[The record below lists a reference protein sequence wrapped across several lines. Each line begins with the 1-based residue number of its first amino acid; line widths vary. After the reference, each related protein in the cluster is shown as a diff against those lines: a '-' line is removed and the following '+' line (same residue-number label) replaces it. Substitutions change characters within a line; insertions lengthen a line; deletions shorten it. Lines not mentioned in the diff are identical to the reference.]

1 MAIAGFTPRIPL
13 LANSLQFRE
22 IPEMKALV
30 LQPTAEFVETREIP
44 EMKALVL
51 QPTAEFVETYL
62 LSLRIFMVFDIR
74 NFHMYLRYSIYA
86 VRKLFGHMAG
96 VSDRYFP
103 PTFYNEPLAS

>member
-13 LANSLQFRE
+13 LANSSQFRE
-22 IPEMKALV
+22 IPE
-30 LQPTAEFVETREIP
+30 I
-44 EMKALVL
+44 KALVL

-74 NFHMYLRYSIYA
+74 YSHLYLRYSIYA

>member
-22 IPEMKALV
+22 I
-30 LQPTAEFVETREIP
+30 T

-74 NFHMYLRYSIYA
+74 YSHLYLRY
-86 VRKLFGHMAG
+86 
-96 VSDRYFP
+96 
-103 PTFYNEPLAS
+103 

>member
-1 MAIAGFTPRIPL
+1 MCEWDRSGRH
-13 LANSLQFRE
+13 NSHGHCRFHTSY
-22 IPEMKALV
+22 PPAC
-30 LQPTAEFVETREIP
+30 EFVETREIP

-74 NFHMYLRYSIYA
+74 YSHLYLRYSIYA

>member
-30 LQPTAEFVETREIP
+30 LQPTAEFVET
-44 EMKALVL
+44 
-51 QPTAEFVETYL
+51 YL

-74 NFHMYLRYSIYA
+74 YSHLYLRYSIYA